1 MIILNDLE
9 TILLTPP
16 RTASFALHT
25 ALCKRPNTFWCMSI
39 DPHGYQNRYGT
50 TIPHEFKSYRQV
62 LVVRNPYTRLLG
74 LFDEYNRY
82 LISNQKKPIT
92 LIEFLD
98 HRKALWWRYHW
109 NISRW
114 VQGMDVTGM
123 IHLESY
129 AADLKQVLG
138 ISIRLPKPEISRA
151 KWMNDFK
158 CVDYQRLVDLYH
170 EILPDVIYGYDRKS
184 LTPLIAQMFNHGS

>member
-1 MIILNDLE
+1 
-9 TILLTPP
+9 
-16 RTASFALHT
+16 
-25 ALCKRPNTFWCMSI
+25 
-39 DPHGYQNRYGT
+39 
-50 TIPHEFKSYRQV
+50 
-62 LVVRNPYTRLLG
+62 
-74 LFDEYNRY
+74 
-82 LISNQKKPIT
+82 
-92 LIEFLD
+92 
-98 HRKALWWRYHW
+98 HRKSLWWRYHW

-138 ISIRLPKPEISRA
+138 ISIRLPKQEISRA